1 MDKPLKLMLVAGEAS
16 GDKAASSLI
25 KEIKEHHSNLSI
37 IGIAGSNCIR
47 EGLTSI
53 YSLNK
58 ISVMGFFE
66 VITSIKH
73 ILQAMATCKHKL
85 RTYKPDY
92 LILVDYPGFNL
103 RLAKYAKKL
112 DIPVFY
118 YISPKVWAWKQSRI
132 NLIQKHVSHMAV
144 ILPFEVPIYQ
154 KKVIPVTLVTHPSL
168 GYSKATKTKLN
179 TCNSYN
185 IDPDK
190 QIICL
195 MPGSRISEI
204 KYNFPTIIEACE
216 LLLQKNC
223 NYQFILP
230 VASTIDITQI
240 KKYIPHELFTHITL
254 IPNDQYNAIDA
265 SDMVIAVSGTA
276 TLEVSL
282 MQKPLCVI
290 YKTSTINY
298 AIAKRVLL
306 IPYISL
312 CNLVVGENIVTELI
326 QHDASAQNIA
336 AWVQSIESNIT
347 VKNNLIANLAKVRR
361 VLTNN
366 NSAIS
371 AGQCFLDLLSRQ
383 SSSRT

>member
-1 MDKPLKLMLVAGEAS
+1 MNKPLKLMLIAGEAS

-25 KEIKEHHSNLSI
+25 KEIKEQHINLEI
-37 IGIAGSNCIR
+37 IGIAGRNCIQ

-58 ISVMGFFE
+58 ISVMGFFD
-66 VITSIKH
+66 VITSLKH
-73 ILQAMATCKHKL
+73 IIQAMSVCRKKL

-103 RLAKYAKKL
+103 KLARYAKKL
-112 DIPVFY
+112 NIPVFY

-132 NLIQKHVSHMAV
+132 NLIQKYVSHMAV

-154 KKVIPVTLVTHPSL
+154 QKVIPVTLVTHPSL
-168 GYSKATKTKLN
+168 EYSKATKTKLN

-185 IDPDK
+185 IDPEK

-195 MPGSRISEI
+195 MPGSRTSEI
-204 KYNFPTIIEACE
+204 KYNFPTIVETCK
-216 LLLQKNC
+216 LLLQDNC
-223 NYQFILP
+223 DYQFVLP
-230 VASTIDITQI
+230 IASTIDITEL
-240 KKYIPHELFTHITL
+240 KKYISHKLFKHITL
-254 IPNDQYNAIDA
+254 IPNDQYNAIAA
-265 SDMVIAVSGTA
+265 SDVVIAVSGTA

-312 CNLVVGENIVTELI
+312 CNLIVGENIVTELI
-326 QHDASAQNIA
+326 QHNATPHNIA
-336 AWVQSIESNIT
+336 AWVQSIESNIAT
-347 VKNNLIANLAKVRR
+347 KNSLIANLAKVRST
-361 VLTNN
+361 LTNN
-366 NSAIS
+366 ESAIS
-371 AGQCFLDLLSRQ
+371 AGKCFLNFIS
-383 SSSRT
+383 